1 MKVTL
6 GQPPDTTDDRAR
18 DQSFPSFNDGE
29 ARRLSFHSGST
40 SLESRK
46 RQASESQSSRL
57 ASSHIGALAV
67 ERELLAQ
74 ELSQLRAEMM
84 SLRECVVLLSSECRH
99 SFQKLEKGDAAAEG
113 ELDNLPQNNKKKRKR
128 TRKKKKQQVAWE
140 QTSYNMHQQEV
151 AWCNNSLGTDS
162 SLGNNNRRRIHNK
175 LRPRAVDDLGRYRC
189 RAFCCT

>member
-1 MKVTL
+1 MGGGASFRMKVTL

-18 DQSFPSFNDGE
+18 DQSFPSSNDGE

-99 SFQKLEKGDAAAEG
+99 SFQELKESIAKQQLGQKGDEQ
-113 ELDNLPQNNKKKRKR
+113 QND
-128 TRKKKKQQVAWE
+128 QLLE
-140 QTSYNMHQQEV
+140 Q
-151 AWCNNSLGTDS
+151 C
-162 SLGNNNRRRIHNK
+162 
-175 LRPRAVDDLGRYRC
+175 
-189 RAFCCT
+189 